1 VKSTRSKSN
10 EPHQEE
16 HKTLS
21 SKYEK
26 GIQVHFP
33 YLRDLSGYTSD
44 HQHSDY
50 PGATSDVKIFDASGA
65 LVLEGREFHSKMI
78 SFWKPVT
85 RTTVA
90 EFVAREAVISSP
102 N

>member
-1 VKSTRSKSN
+1 MKFSRSH
-10 EPHQEE
+10 EAREEE

-21 SKYEK
+21 SKYTK

-33 YLRDLSGYTSD
+33 HIRDLNGYTSD

-50 PGATSDVKIFDASGA
+50 PGATSDLRIFDASGA
-65 LVLEGREFHSKMI
+65 LVLEGREFRSNVI
-78 SFWKPVT
+78 SFWKPVV

-90 EFVAREAVISSP
+90 EFVTREATVSAAV
-102 N
+102 